1 MQMLMGDKL
10 KVPAPENCLPGRD
23 QVMFVKDKHFVLN
36 TDQKPPFPEGL
47 ERVVFGTGC
56 FWGTEKGFW
65 RLPGVH
71 TTSVGYAAGTTPNPT
86 YEEVCSGQT
95 GHNEVV
101 QVVYDPAKVAFA
113 DLLRLFYE
121 SHNPTQGMGQGNDM
135 GTQYRSGI
143 YYTTEPQR
151 ALAEAAKGAYEKA
164 LAAKGY
170 GPITT
175 EILAAPTFYY
185 AEDYHQQYLAKP
197 RNRQYCSAMP
207 SGVSLPAFAGWAPAG
222 QEALAPKLDDAYWD
236 KYGPKPGCTI
246 QGPNEQIR
254 PGSW

>member
-1 MQMLMGDKL
+1 MKSADGY
-10 KVPAPENCLPGRD
+10 AIAT
-23 QVMFVKDKHFVLN
+23 FAA
-36 TDQKPPFPEGL
+36 
-47 ERVVFGTGC
+47 GC
-56 FWGTEKGFW
+56 FWGVELAYQ
-65 RLPGVH
+65 REPGVVG
-71 TTSVGYAAGTTPNPT
+71 TAVGYTQGSTEAPS
-86 YEEVCSGQT
+86 YEQVCSGTT
-95 GHNEVV
+95 GHTEAV
-101 QVVYDPAKVAFA
+101 QVVFDPSSVSYERLCQ
-113 DLLRLFYE
+113 LLIDRLGE
-121 SHNPTQGMGQGNDM
+121 NVWRENQVGNDM

-207 SGVSLPAFAGWAPAG
+207 SGVSLPALAGWAPAG
-222 QEALAPKLDDAYWD
+222 QVAPAPQLDDAYWD
-236 KYGPKPGCTI
+236 KNGPKPGCTI